1 MTVPELRTHWR
12 LQKEGR
18 ESMLN
23 TPENQQLFLVE
34 CSWKKQLDPRQ
45 SLELTC
51 PECYLIPI
59 FIFSFFFF
67 FPGSQR
73 TSHFFMNSPS
83 IQDTSVSSFPPSQST
98 TASLPAFS
106 PPPPSAS
113 ENGTAN
119 FISFA
124 LVCLSVTTL
133 FMHLIHSQFL
143 IIRQKVS
150 PKVRRELVK
159 KAAWICRGNHQSISS
174 PHCPWNY

>member
-59 FIFSFFFF
+59 FIFSLFFFSW
-67 FPGSQR
+67 FPKDFP
-73 TSHFFMNSPS
+73 FFMNSPS

-159 KAAWICRGNHQSISS
+159 KAA
-174 PHCPWNY
+174 